1 VHAPTSESNPIPL
14 ACSLP
19 ADVPFTHVEQLLE
32 HRFTLRR
39 LRPQRRQI
47 HFYDTFGWSLWFRD
61 EILCR
66 EGAKLGLYQRAE
78 GWMQETLG
86 NCMFPLKAAHPRI
99 PDDLPP
105 SPLRVKLAE
114 RLGIRGLL
122 PLCGFRETRR
132 GLELLDESRKVVLR
146 LEGVELKSIQGD
158 RRYSLCR
165 FRPLL
170 GYEAEAREAASL
182 LLGGGLL
189 PLMRSPLEQELE
201 ALGREPQPY
210 STMPGFDLKADLT
223 AREAVCHIVQRMLNI
238 AQANEFGIVDDI
250 DTEFLHDYRVCLRV
264 IRSAISLVKEVFPPI
279 QTMRLKRS
287 LGTLAS
293 RTNRLRDLDVYLL
306 ARDLYLAELPEPL
319 RPGLAQMFK
328 DFRAE
333 RERELRAVR
342 RHLQSSTTARS
353 LQWLRTFL
361 QSADTLAHTRYSQ
374 SLIGPLV
381 CRQMWK
387 RYRKIRQTAERLHD
401 LSSDAEIHRLRI
413 HCKKLRY
420 MMELFSELFPEA
432 ELTPLIKSLKT
443 LQCRLGNFND
453 ASVQQAS
460 LLAYFEEAH
469 TRDQSHHG
477 SRLALSIGA
486 LVGILYQRQSLER
499 SSISTDLENFCSERS
514 VTSFQALL
522 GRTS

>member
-1 VHAPTSESNPIPL
+1 MYTSTSQSAFIPL

-19 ADVPFTHVEQLLE
+19 PDVPFSHVEELLKN
-32 HRFTLRR
+32 HFTLRR

-47 HFYDTFGWSLWFRD
+47 HFYDTFGWGLWFHD

-66 EGAKLGLYQRAE
+66 EGAKLGLYQRVD
-78 GWMQETLG
+78 GWMQDPLG
-86 NCMFPLKAAHPRI
+86 DCEFPLKADHPGV
-99 PDDLPP
+99 PGDLPN
-105 SPLRVKLAE
+105 SPLRVTLTE
-114 RLGIRGLL
+114 RLGIRSLL
-122 PLCGFRETRR
+122 PLCGFREIRR
-132 GLELLDESRKVVLR
+132 GLELLDESRKVVVR
-146 LEGVELKSIQGD
+146 LDGSDLHSIHGK
-158 RRYSLCR
+158 RRYTVCR
-165 FRPLL
+165 LRPLL
-170 GYEAEAREAASL
+170 GYETEAREAASL
-182 LLGGGLL
+182 LLGGGLP
-189 PLMRSPLEQELE
+189 PLLRSPLELELQ
-201 ALGREPQPY
+201 ALDREPQPY

-223 AREAVCHIVQRMLNI
+223 ARGAVCHIAQRMLNI
-238 AQANEFGIVDDI
+238 AQANEFGIVEDI

-264 IRSAISLVKEVFPPI
+264 IRSAISLVKEVFPPV
-279 QTMRLKRS
+279 QTGRLKRS

-306 ARDLYLAELPEPL
+306 AQERLMAELPDPL

-342 RHLQSSTTARS
+342 RHLQGRATARS
-353 LQWLRTFL
+353 LQWIRAFL
-361 QSADTLAHTRYSQ
+361 QSADALCPTRHSQ
-374 SLIGPLV
+374 TLIGPLI

-387 RYRKIRQTAERLHD
+387 RYQKIRQTAERLHD
-401 LSSDAEIHRLRI
+401 LTSDAEIHRLRI

-420 MMELFSELFPEA
+420 MMELFSELLPEE
-432 ELTPLIKSLKT
+432 ELNPLIKSLKK

-499 SSISTDLENFCSERS
+499 SGISEDLDEFCSERS

-522 GRTS
+522 GRTP